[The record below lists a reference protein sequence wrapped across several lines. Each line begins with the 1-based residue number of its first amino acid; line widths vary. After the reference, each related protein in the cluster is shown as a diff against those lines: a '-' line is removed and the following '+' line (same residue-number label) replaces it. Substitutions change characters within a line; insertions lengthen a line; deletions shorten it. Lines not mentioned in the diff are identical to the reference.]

1 MNQLYVRV
9 QPKQGAERFF
19 RCGIEFRQAWQTV
32 EVDDAT
38 AARLAAEQML
48 EVSETKPAELENKAP
63 NEADPSGHS
72 TAATDSGTPAAAPT
86 GAATTE
92 QVLEV
97 SETKPAELENKGPNE
112 ADPSGHSTTAT
123 DSGTPAAAPTGAANT
138 DAGNQPPEDPALR
151 LDVIRAAV
159 GQLDKEDAAL
169 WTASG
174 KAKTEA
180 IAAITG
186 WPVMA
191 AERDAALVEGGEQ

>member
-1 MNQLYVRV
+1 MKQLYVRV

-19 RCGIEFRQAWQTV
+19 RCGIEFTKVWKLV
-32 EVDDAT
+32 EVDSAT
-38 AARLAAEQML
+38 AARLEAEQML

-86 GAATTE
+86 GVATTD
-92 QVLEV
+92 
-97 SETKPAELENKGPNE
+97 T
-112 ADPSGHSTTAT
+112 
-123 DSGTPAAAPTGAANT
+123 
-138 DAGNQPPEDPALR
+138 GNQPPEDPALR
-151 LDVIRAAV
+151 LDAIRAAV
-159 GQLDKEDAAL
+159 GQLDKEDGTL

-186 WPVMA
+186 WPVTA
-191 AERDAALVEGGEQ
+191 AERDAALVECGEQ